1 MTDKVAGPDGSAL
14 SEGLGVRSRSEF
26 LSVELW
32 LVEAQE
38 AHMQSATNTM
48 LAARLWMALAEYLA
62 APIAPSERQLRWA
75 ASYWRERRKADAAF
89 AAAFPN
95 WKHA

>member
-1 MTDKVAGPDGSAL
+1 MTTEAAGQGPVL
-14 SEGLGVRSRSEF
+14 SEGLGVRSRSEP
-26 LSVELW
+26 LPVELW
-32 LVEAQE
+32 LVE

-48 LAARLWMALAEYLA
+48 LAARVWLALAEYLA
-62 APIAPSERQLRWA
+62 APIAPSALQLRWA

-89 AAAFPN
+89 AAAFPA

>member
-1 MTDKVAGPDGSAL
+1 M
-14 SEGLGVRSRSEF
+14 RSRNEC

-32 LVEAQE
+32 LVES
-38 AHMQSATNTM
+38 HMQSATNTM

-89 AAAFPN
+89 AAAFPD
-95 WKHA
+95 WMHA